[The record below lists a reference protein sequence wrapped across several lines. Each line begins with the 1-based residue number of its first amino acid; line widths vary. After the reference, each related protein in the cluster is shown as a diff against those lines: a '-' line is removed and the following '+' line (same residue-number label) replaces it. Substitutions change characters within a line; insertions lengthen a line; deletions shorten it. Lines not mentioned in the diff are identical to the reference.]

1 MPMLSQLRAAPNQL
15 TLLRLIIIP
24 FIIINIVDERFGWAL
39 GLFVLAGISDALDGL
54 LARLLKQKTLLGQY
68 LDPIADKLLLSTL
81 FPVLSA
87 THKIPWMVTILVMSR
102 DVSLLI
108 VAAIFT
114 LTTSYRDFKP
124 NIFGKANT
132 VAQIATILVV
142 LMDETWSFRLLS
154 ILRLVGIWS
163 TMIFTV
169 VSGVSYVLRA
179 TRKLHAGSFNDP
191 AVPDVRGESDR
202 SAQ

>member
-1 MPMLSQLRAAPNQL
+1 MPLLSQLRAAPNQL

-39 GLFVLAGISDALDGL
+39 GLFILAGISDALDGL

-114 LTTSYRDFKP
+114 LTTSYREFKP
-124 NIFGKANT
+124 NMFGKANT

-142 LMDETWSFRLLS
+142 LMDETWNFRWLG
-154 ILRLVGIWS
+154 ILRLIGIWS
-163 TMIFTV
+163 TMILTV

-179 TRKLHAGSFNDP
+179 TRKLHAGSFSPPEAHPSPPDP
-191 AVPDVRGESDR
+191 KNN
-202 SAQ
+202 SA

>member
-1 MPMLSQLRAAPNQL
+1 MPLLSQLRAAPNQL

-24 FIIINIVDERFGWAL
+24 FIIINIVDDRFGWAL
-39 GLFVLAGISDALDGL
+39 GLFILAGISDALDGL

-142 LMDETWSFRLLS
+142 LMDETWDFGWLGVARKL
-154 ILRLVGIWS
+154 GIWT
-163 TMIFTV
+163 TMAFTV
-169 VSGVSYVLRA
+169 LSGVSYVIRA
-179 TRKLHAGSFNDP
+179 TRKMHTSAVAGPEFSQPESKPP
-191 AVPDVRGESDR
+191 A
-202 SAQ
+202 

>member
-1 MPMLSQLRAAPNQL
+1 MQPVEVARAAGIGIG
-15 TLLRLIIIP
+15 RLVQ
-24 FIIINIVDERFGWAL
+24 NIVDERFGWAL

-102 DVSLLI
+102 DVSLLV

-114 LTTSYRDFKP
+114 LTTSYREFKP

-142 LMDETWSFRLLS
+142 LMDETWDFRWLGM
-154 ILRLVGIWS
+154 LRAIGIWT
-163 TMIFTV
+163 TMALTV
-169 VSGVSYVLRA
+169 ISGVSYVLRA
-179 TRKLHAGSFNDP
+179 TRKLHAGSFSAPVDP
-191 AVPDVRGESDR
+191 EAHSESKGD
-202 SAQ
+202 SA

>member
-24 FIIINIVDERFGWAL
+24 FIIISIVDDRFGWAL
-39 GLFVLAGISDALDGL
+39 ALFILAGISDALDGL

-114 LTTSYRDFKP
+114 LTTSYREFKP

-132 VAQIATILVV
+132 VAQIATVLVV
-142 LMDETWSFRLLS
+142 LADETWPFQWLG
-154 ILRLVGIWS
+154 ILRHVGIWS
-163 TMIFTV
+163 TMILTV

-179 TRKLHAGSFNDP
+179 MRKLHAGSFSTPEAHPQP
-191 AVPDVRGESDR
+191 ADHKGD
-202 SAQ
+202 SA

>member
-24 FIIINIVDERFGWAL
+24 FIIINIVDGRFGWAL

-87 THKIPWMVTILVMSR
+87 THKLPWMVTILVMSR

-142 LMDETWSFRLLS
+142 LMDETWDFRWLGV
-154 ILRLVGIWS
+154 LRQVGIWS
-163 TMIFTV
+163 TMALTV

-179 TRKLHAGSFNDP
+179 TRKLHAGSFNEP
-191 AVPDVRGESDR
+191 ALADVSPGSKR
-202 SAQ
+202 SAE

>member
-1 MPMLSQLRAAPNQL
+1 MPLLSQLRAAPNQL

-102 DVSLLI
+102 DLSLLL

-132 VAQIATILVV
+132 VAQIATTLVV
-142 LMDETWSFRLLS
+142 LMDETWNLS
-154 ILRLVGIWS
+154 WLGILRQIGIWT
-163 TMIFTV
+163 TM
-169 VSGVSYVLRA
+169 VLTWSPACLTCCAPRA
-179 TRKLHAGSFNDP
+179 SCTP
-191 AVPDVRGESDR
+191 DR
-202 SAQ
+202 SPRRRTATLRPIRVSFL

>member
-191 AVPDVRGESDR
+191 VLPDVHGESDR

>member
-191 AVPDVRGESDR
+191 VLPDVRGKSDR

>member
-1 MPMLSQLRAAPNQL
+1 MVSQLPGWADQVKL
-15 TLLRLIIIP
+15 VRLIIIP

-39 GLFVLAGISDALDGL
+39 GLFILAGVSDALDGL

-87 THKIPWMVTILVMSR
+87 THKLPWMVTILVMSR

-108 VAAIFT
+108 VATIFT

-132 VAQIATILVV
+132 IAQIATILVV
-142 LMDETWSFRLLS
+142 LMDETWDFAWLGLL
-154 ILRLVGIWS
+154 RHVGIWS
-163 TMIFTV
+163 TMTLTV

-179 TRKLHAGSFNDP
+179 TRKLHAGSFSTPP
-191 AVPDVRGESDR
+191 AHD
-202 SAQ
+202 

>member
-1 MPMLSQLRAAPNQL
+1 MPLLSQLRAAPNQL

-24 FIIINIVDERFGWAL
+24 FIIINIVDGRFGWAL
-39 GLFVLAGISDALDGL
+39 GLFVLAGVSDALDGL

-114 LTTSYRDFKP
+114 LTTSYREFKP

-142 LMDETWSFRLLS
+142 LMDETWDFPWLG
-154 ILRLVGIWS
+154 ILRQIGIWT
-163 TMIFTV
+163 TMVLTV

-179 TRKLHAGSFNDP
+179 TRKLHAGSFSTPEIHEPPPGSKRN
-191 AVPDVRGESDR
+191 
-202 SAQ
+202 SA

>member
-1 MPMLSQLRAAPNQL
+1 MPLLSQLRAAPNQL

-24 FIIINIVDERFGWAL
+24 FIIINIVDERFAWAL
-39 GLFVLAGISDALDGL
+39 GLFILAGISDALDGL

-87 THKIPWMVTILVMSR
+87 THKLPWMVTILVMSR
-102 DVSLLI
+102 DTSLLI

-132 VAQIATILVV
+132 VAQIATILIV
-142 LMDETWSFRLLS
+142 LMDETWDFRWLGLLR
-154 ILRLVGIWS
+154 IIGIWA
-163 TMIFTV
+163 TMVLTV

-179 TRKLHAGSFNDP
+179 TRKLHAGSFNAPSVP
-191 AVPDVRGESDR
+191 AAPPESNPD
-202 SAQ
+202 

>member
-1 MPMLSQLRAAPNQL
+1 MPLLSQMRAAPNQL
-15 TLLRLIIIP
+15 TLLRLIIVP

-39 GLFVLAGISDALDGL
+39 GLFILAGISDALDGL

-87 THKIPWMVTILVMSR
+87 THKLPWMVTILVMSR

-114 LTTSYRDFKP
+114 LTTSYREFKP
-124 NIFGKANT
+124 NIFGKINT

-142 LMDETWSFRLLS
+142 LMDETWNFRWLGVARQL
-154 ILRLVGIWS
+154 GIWT
-163 TMIFTV
+163 TMAFTV
-169 VSGVSYVLRA
+169 LSGVSYVLRA
-179 TRKLHAGSFNDP
+179 TRKLHAGSVSGPDVP
-191 AVPDVRGESDR
+191 DSAAVPRRD
-202 SAQ
+202 SA

>member
-1 MPMLSQLRAAPNQL
+1 VPALSQLRAAPNQL
-15 TLLRLIIIP
+15 TLLRLIIVP
-24 FIIINIVDERFGWAL
+24 FIIINIVDDRFAWAL
-39 GLFVLAGISDALDGL
+39 GLFILAGISDALDGL

-87 THKIPWMVTILVMSR
+87 THKLPWMVTILVMSR

-114 LTTSYRDFKP
+114 LTTSYREFKP
-124 NIFGKANT
+124 NIFGKINT

-142 LMDETWSFRLLS
+142 LMDETWSFGWLGVARKL
-154 ILRLVGIWS
+154 GIWT
-163 TMIFTV
+163 TMVFTV
-169 VSGVSYVLRA
+169 ISGVSYVLRA
-179 TRKLHAGSFNDP
+179 TRKLNTGSFPEPHLEQPEAKRD
-191 AVPDVRGESDR
+191 AS
-202 SAQ
+202 

>member
-1 MPMLSQLRAAPNQL
+1 MRLLSQLRAAPNQL

-68 LDPIADKLLLSTL
+68 LDPIVDKLLLSTL

-102 DVSLLI
+102 ELSLLL

-142 LMDETWSFRLLS
+142 LIDETWNFSWLG
-154 ILRLVGIWS
+154 ILRQIGIWT
-163 TMIFTV
+163 TMILTV
-169 VSGVSYVLRA
+169 ISGVSYVLRA
-179 TRKLHAGSFNDP
+179 THKLHAGSFNAP
-191 AVPDVRGESDR
+191 APPETHPGSNRD
-202 SAQ
+202 SA

>member
-1 MPMLSQLRAAPNQL
+1 MPLLSQLRAAPNQL

-24 FIIINIVDERFGWAL
+24 FIIINIVDGRFGWAL

-114 LTTSYRDFKP
+114 LTTSYREFKP

-132 VAQIATILVV
+132 VAQIATVLVV
-142 LMDETWSFRLLS
+142 LADETWESPWLGV
-154 ILRLVGIWS
+154 LRQVGIWA
-163 TMIFTV
+163 TMVLTV
-169 VSGVSYVLRA
+169 ISGVSYVLRA
-179 TRKLHAGSFNDP
+179 THKLHSGSFSTP
-191 AVPDVRGESDR
+191 HVPEVQPESKGD
-202 SAQ
+202 SA

>member
-1 MPMLSQLRAAPNQL
+1 MPLLSQLRAAPNQL
-15 TLLRLIIIP
+15 TLLRLIIVP
-24 FIIINIVDERFGWAL
+24 FIIINIVDERFAWAL
-39 GLFVLAGISDALDGL
+39 RLFILAGISDALDGL

-124 NIFGKANT
+124 NIFGKINPG
-132 VAQIATILVV
+132 AQIATILIV
-142 LMDETWSFRLLS
+142 LMDETWDFAWLGIARKL
-154 ILRLVGIWS
+154 GIWT

-179 TRKLHAGSFNDP
+179 TRKLHAGSFSVP
-191 AVPDVRGESDR
+191 AVPADNPETKQS
-202 SAQ
+202 

>member
-1 MPMLSQLRAAPNQL
+1 MPLLSQLRAAPNQL
-15 TLLRLIIIP
+15 TLLRLIIVP
-24 FIIINIVDERFGWAL
+24 FIIINIVDERFAWAL
-39 GLFVLAGISDALDGL
+39 GLFILAGISDALDGL

-68 LDPIADKLLLSTL
+68 LDPIADKLLLSTM

-142 LMDETWSFRLLS
+142 LMDETWGFAWLGV
-154 ILRLVGIWS
+154 LRQIGIWT
-163 TMIFTV
+163 TMVLTV
-169 VSGVSYVLRA
+169 LSGVSYVFRA
-179 TRKLHAGSFNDP
+179 TRKLHAGSFSTP
-191 AVPDVRGESDR
+191 AAPDGTAGPENR
-202 SAQ
+202 

>member
-1 MPMLSQLRAAPNQL
+1 MPALSQLRAAPNQL
-15 TLLRLIIIP
+15 TLLRLIIVP
-24 FIIINIVDERFGWAL
+24 FIIICIVDDRFAWAL

-87 THKIPWMVTILVMSR
+87 THKLPWMVTILVMSR

-114 LTTSYRDFKP
+114 LTTSYREFKP
-124 NIFGKANT
+124 NIFGKINT

-142 LMDETWSFRLLS
+142 LMDETWSFAWLGVARRL
-154 ILRLVGIWS
+154 GIWT
-163 TMIFTV
+163 TMVFTV
-169 VSGVSYVLRA
+169 ISGVSYVLRA
-179 TRKLHAGSFNDP
+179 TRKLNAGSFSTP
-191 AVPDVRGESDR
+191 AAPD
-202 SAQ
+202 SAAGRENR

>member
-1 MPMLSQLRAAPNQL
+1 
-15 TLLRLIIIP
+15 
-24 FIIINIVDERFGWAL
+24 
-39 GLFVLAGISDALDGL
+39 
-54 LARLLKQKTLLGQY
+54 
-68 LDPIADKLLLSTL
+68 
-81 FPVLSA
+81 
-87 THKIPWMVTILVMSR
+87 MSR

-142 LMDETWSFRLLS
+142 LMDETWDFRWLGV
-154 ILRLVGIWS
+154 LRQVGIWS
-163 TMIFTV
+163 TMILTV

-179 TRKLHAGSFNDP
+179 TRKLHAGSFNEP
-191 AVPDVRGESDR
+191 ALADVSPGSKP
-202 SAQ
+202 SAE

>member
-1 MPMLSQLRAAPNQL
+1 MPLLSQLRAAPNQL

-24 FIIINIVDERFGWAL
+24 FIIINIVDERFAWAL
-39 GLFVLAGISDALDGL
+39 GLFILAGISDALDGL

-114 LTTSYRDFKP
+114 LTTSYREFKP

-142 LMDETWSFRLLS
+142 LMDETWNFPWLGV
-154 ILRLVGIWS
+154 LRLVGVWT
-163 TMIFTV
+163 TMILTV

-179 TRKLHAGSFNDP
+179 TRKLHSGSFSP
-191 AVPDVRGESDR
+191 PVVPEAHPESKRD
-202 SAQ
+202 SA

>member
-1 MPMLSQLRAAPNQL
+1 
-15 TLLRLIIIP
+15 
-24 FIIINIVDERFGWAL
+24 
-39 GLFVLAGISDALDGL
+39 
-54 LARLLKQKTLLGQY
+54 
-68 LDPIADKLLLSTL
+68 LLLSTL

-87 THKIPWMVTILVMSR
+87 THKLPWMVTILVMSR

-108 VAAIFT
+108 VATIFT

-142 LMDETWSFRLLS
+142 LMDETWDFAWLGLL
-154 ILRLVGIWS
+154 RHVGIWS
-163 TMIFTV
+163 TMILTV

-179 TRKLHAGSFNDP
+179 TRKLHAGSFNEP
-191 AVPDVRGESDR
+191 ALPNVSPEAKRGAE
-202 SAQ
+202 

>member
-1 MPMLSQLRAAPNQL
+1 MPLLSQMRAAPNQL
-15 TLLRLIIIP
+15 TLLRFIIVP
-24 FIIINIVDERFGWAL
+24 FIIINIVDERFAWAL
-39 GLFVLAGISDALDGL
+39 GLFILAGISDALDGL

-87 THKIPWMVTILVMSR
+87 THKLPWMVTILVMSR

-142 LMDETWSFRLLS
+142 LMDETWENPWLGV
-154 ILRLVGIWS
+154 LRQGGIWG
-163 TMIFTV
+163 THGLPL
-169 VSGVSYVLRA
+169 VSGGSY
-179 TRKLHAGSFNDP
+179 GP
-191 AVPDVRGESDR
+191 PGPP
-202 SAQ
+202 Q

>member
-1 MPMLSQLRAAPNQL
+1 MPLLSQLRAAPNQL

-24 FIIINIVDERFGWAL
+24 FIIINIVDERFAWAL
-39 GLFVLAGISDALDGL
+39 GLFILAGISDALDGL

-114 LTTSYRDFKP
+114 LTTSYREFKP

-132 VAQIATILVV
+132 VAQIATVFVV
-142 LMDETWSFRLLS
+142 LMDETWDFPLLG
-154 ILRLVGIWS
+154 ILRQIGIWS
-163 TMIFTV
+163 TMILTV

-179 TRKLHAGSFNDP
+179 TRKLHAGSFSTPEAPPEPADP
-191 AVPDVRGESDR
+191 KSN
-202 SAQ
+202 SA

>member
-1 MPMLSQLRAAPNQL
+1 MISQLRSTPNLL
-15 TLLRLIIIP
+15 TLLRLIFIP
-24 FIIINIVDERFGWAL
+24 FAVIAVLDSRYFWAL
-39 GLFVLAGISDALDGL
+39 ALFILAGISDALDGL

-114 LTTSYRDFKP
+114 LTTSYREFKP
-124 NIFGKANT
+124 NIFGK
-132 VAQIATILVV
+132 
-142 LMDETWSFRLLS
+142 
-154 ILRLVGIWS
+154 
-163 TMIFTV
+163 
-169 VSGVSYVLRA
+169 
-179 TRKLHAGSFNDP
+179 
-191 AVPDVRGESDR
+191 
-202 SAQ
+202 

>member
-191 AVPDVRGESDR
+191 VLPDVRGESDR